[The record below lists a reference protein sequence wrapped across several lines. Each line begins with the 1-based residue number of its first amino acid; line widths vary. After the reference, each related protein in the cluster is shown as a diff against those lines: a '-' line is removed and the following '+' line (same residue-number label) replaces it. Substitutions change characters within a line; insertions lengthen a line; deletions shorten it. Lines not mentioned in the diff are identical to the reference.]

1 MCTGGGL
8 EEMVVSSVPVHN
20 KVLLYFCEL
29 FSFCRYL
36 FVRRL
41 RCMATLDANVV
52 VVDFSDV
59 VDMFNGVFV
68 DIEVEIDSVCT
79 YDYT

>member
-8 EEMVVSSVPVHN
+8 EEMVSSVPVHN

-29 FSFCRYL
+29 LSFCRYL

-41 RCMATLDANVV
+41 RCMAILDANVV
-52 VVDFSDV
+52 VVDFSDA
-59 VDMFNGVFV
+59 VDMLNGVFV